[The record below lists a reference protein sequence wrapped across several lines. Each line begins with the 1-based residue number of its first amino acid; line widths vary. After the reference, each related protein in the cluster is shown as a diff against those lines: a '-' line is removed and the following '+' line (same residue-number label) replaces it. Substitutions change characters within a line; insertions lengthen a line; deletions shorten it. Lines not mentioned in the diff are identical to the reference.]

1 MEGEGF
7 QPALL
12 EGRAFPESQKG
23 DRGAAVLS
31 SVCPSLKLRGK
42 GDPAKA

>member
-23 DRGAAVLS
+23 DRGAAVQNMTLE
-31 SVCPSLKLRGK
+31 LRGK